1 MPEALTG
8 TGLWSGRALRF
19 LKLSIVMC
27 VLLSVL
33 DGVLHGLRKDELF
46 ASPFFQMSIY
56 WTVDFRFV
64 FEQGILAS
72 AVLFVGAKIFETRTL
87 MSVGY
92 DTVDA
97 SKIAVKGPDSDNVV
111 WVGRRYGSAHEAEV
125 VATAFAERI
134 GAAEKAD

>member
-1 MPEALTG
+1 MAASSGRMARAVLGACLASVNSRPSQLLSICAGLDFRLAVVSGRGLKQGWEMPEALTG

-56 WTVDFRFV
+56 W
-64 FEQGILAS
+64 
-72 AVLFVGAKIFETRTL
+72 
-87 MSVGY
+87 
-92 DTVDA
+92 
-97 SKIAVKGPDSDNVV
+97 
-111 WVGRRYGSAHEAEV
+111 
-125 VATAFAERI
+125 
-134 GAAEKAD
+134 